1 MGRYALG
8 RYWERTDSSQQVEYR
23 ELFAAYVPNGY
34 VNQLKTY
41 TGAAISLVGSKP
53 LNATDSVVT
62 TKLAPHT
69 GDAMVFDWRIR
80 VRQDEHKVI
89 DLVVGGV
96 SYLKTLREQ
105 FTAIVARKGV
115 GGLLD
120 FLRKHAT
127 AKAANSSNEFRY
139 IASKLRTTPAID
151 PPSKLVLRLKMD
163 ALVQDLGR
171 HHDGERS
178 FGMFELKLRYDAL
191 VRHTVALLQLKDPV
205 LAAELKSLHTPLWWS
220 LSNPD
225 QFTELAVH

>member
-96 SYLKTLREQ
+96 RLSASNSQRSSLGKASAAYSISCANMQLQRQQTAVMSSGILR
-105 FTAIVARKGV
+105 
-115 GGLLD
+115 
-120 FLRKHAT
+120 
-127 AKAANSSNEFRY
+127 ANCAQR
-139 IASKLRTTPAID
+139 R
-151 PPSKLVLRLKMD
+151 PSIR
-163 ALVQDLGR
+163 R
-171 HHDGERS
+171 PNS
-178 FGMFELKLRYDAL
+178 F
-191 VRHTVALLQLKDPV
+191 
-205 LAAELKSLHTPLWWS
+205 
-220 LSNPD
+220 
-225 QFTELAVH
+225 